1 MTPASFSGLAP
12 DPYSSAFLEH
22 GPSALLVL
30 WLLAI
35 AGPRIPPHLGS
46 LLRAAADVVD
56 PPAKPPAAAA

>member
-1 MTPASFSGLAP
+1 MVPAPLTGVP
-12 DPYSSAFLEH
+12 PEHYTSAILEH

-35 AGPRIPPHLGS
+35 AGPRIPPHLGA